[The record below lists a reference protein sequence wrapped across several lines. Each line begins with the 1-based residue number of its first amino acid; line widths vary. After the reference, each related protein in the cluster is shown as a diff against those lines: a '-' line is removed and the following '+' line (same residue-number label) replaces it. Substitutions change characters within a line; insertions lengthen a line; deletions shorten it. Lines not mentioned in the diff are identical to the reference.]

1 MSIRVG
7 RGASRELTRNRLEQ
21 SRGRTGRGWFV
32 MAMLAASLVSLGL
45 AGGYLYAR
53 QAEGTAVA
61 TPAAAD
67 TGQTPVLQQK
77 LEQSLLALKVSE
89 ARGHELERQ
98 IDALNQRLREYQ
110 DELTFFRKAGERK
123 H

>member
-7 RGASRELTRNRLEQ
+7 RGASRELTRIRLVL
-21 SRGRTGRGWFV
+21 SRGRTGRGWFL
-32 MAMLAASLVSLGL
+32 MSILAASLVSLGS
-45 AGGYLYAR
+45 AGGYLYAHEG
-53 QAEGTAVA
+53 EGTAM
-61 TPAAAD
+61 TTPPAAGPAE
-67 TGQTPVLQQK
+67 TPVVQQK

-98 IDALNQRLREYQ
+98 IDTLNQRLREYQ